1 MRRRNREMPA
11 SQFFAE
17 RPEEI
22 GLNPDKVQALFDR
35 AEREIK
41 EGLLPAC
48 QLAIA
53 RNGKIG
59 LMRTLGRAIQGG
71 VEKPATDETFFDI
84 MSCTKA
90 ITSAAA
96 WILMQEG
103 KLRPEDLVVKFVPE
117 FGTNGK
123 DAVTVEHLLTHTSAI
138 PTAPGAQKEWGDKQR
153 RLARF
158 AQWRLEH
165 PPGAKF
171 ISAGRIIATSCAPE
185 SRSRWAC
192 RL

>member
-11 SQFFAE
+11 SLFFAE

-41 EGLLPAC
+41 ERLLPAC

-59 LMRTLGRAIQGG
+59 VMRAVGRAIQGG

-84 MSCTKA
+84 MSCTNGLR
-90 ITSAAA
+90 SAAA
-96 WILMQEG
+96 WILRQEG
-103 KLRPEDLVVKFVPE
+103 KLHPAGLVVKIVPE
-117 FGTNGK
+117 VGTNAK
-123 DAVTVEHLLTHTSAI
+123 DAVTVEH
-138 PTAPGAQKEWGDKQR
+138 
-153 RLARF
+153 
-158 AQWRLEH
+158 
-165 PPGAKF
+165 
-171 ISAGRIIATSCAPE
+171 
-185 SRSRWAC
+185 
-192 RL
+192 

>member
-1 MRRRNREMPA
+1 MSSWSMAATCRTREQRGSRRGDIALCAFGFEGLLSICCQLTHFIGGVRRRNREMPA
-11 SQFFAE
+11 AHFFAE

-53 RNGKIG
+53 RNDKIG

-90 ITSAAA
+90 
-96 WILMQEG
+96 L
-103 KLRPEDLVVKFVPE
+103 
-117 FGTNGK
+117 
-123 DAVTVEHLLTHTSAI
+123 
-138 PTAPGAQKEWGDKQR
+138 
-153 RLARF
+153 
-158 AQWRLEH
+158 
-165 PPGAKF
+165 
-171 ISAGRIIATSCAPE
+171 
-185 SRSRWAC
+185 
-192 RL
+192 